1 MKSHT
6 NTNQFI
12 HLHLHTEYSLVDG
25 ICRISNLVDRAY
37 SLRMPALAIT
47 DISNIYGAIKFY
59 QGCHSRGIKPLI
71 GSELAIGKPNKLGT
85 VPQIVVLCK
94 NNDGYRL
101 LCEVLSDMHTAHVSG
116 ADALIS

>member
-85 VPQIVVLCK
+85 VPQIVVL
-94 NNDGYRL
+94 
-101 LCEVLSDMHTAHVSG
+101 LS
-116 ADALIS
+116 LIHI